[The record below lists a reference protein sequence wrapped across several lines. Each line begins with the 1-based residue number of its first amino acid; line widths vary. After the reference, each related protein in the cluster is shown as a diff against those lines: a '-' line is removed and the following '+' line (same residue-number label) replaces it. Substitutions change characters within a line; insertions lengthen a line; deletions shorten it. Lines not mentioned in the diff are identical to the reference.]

1 MVTANGHQPE
11 QPVVIGVGIP
21 AGATEV
27 VAEVAAGETGV
38 VAPGTGVAHAAEGV
52 AARVTGV
59 VTLWN
64 YSWEE

>member
-21 AGATEV
+21 AGAAEV